1 MIVGAIERKFD
12 AIGFTSH
19 AMFPYFESWSLGPK
33 SAKDYVADIRAAA
46 KKYEKY
52 IKVYCGLET
61 DYLPGVTTPEKSR
74 YVEYGLDYIIGSLH
88 WALADY
94 TPTQLGMRNPFRS
107 TVSPGAEPLC
117 GESSSQLG
125 MRNPFRSDLIG
136 PDGLLSS
143 AFVSVDHTPQILA
156 DGIRDSF
163 NGSAKAMILA
173 YHEQLREMVSRFDF
187 DILGHPDLYRKY
199 NQKHPF
205 FDESEKWYRDE
216 LVKSADV
223 IAASGKLVE
232 VNTGAIGR
240 NWRDDAYPSDEFRT
254 LLRERGVKF
263 VLNSDSH
270 SVDSLDAGFDKYA
283 SAEDYVDFSKLIRR

>member
-1 MIVGAIERKFD
+1 MITNFHTHSTWCDGKNTVEEMIVGAIERKFD

-19 AMFPYFESWSLGPK
+19 AMFPYFEDWSLGPK
-33 SAKDYVADIRAAA
+33 AAKEYVACVRAAA
-46 KKYEKY
+46 EKYAKY

-74 YVEYGLDYIIGSLH
+74 YADYGLDYIIGSLH

-94 TPTQLGMRNPFRS
+94 SPQPGMRNPFRS
-107 TVSPGAEPLC
+107 ESP
-117 GESSSQLG
+117 
-125 MRNPFRSDLIG
+125 IG
-136 PDGLLSS
+136 PDGLLAH

-156 DGIRDSF
+156 DGLRDSF
-163 NGSAKAMILA
+163 GGSPRALITA
-173 YHEQLREMVSRFDF
+173 YHEQLREMVSSFDF

-199 NQKHPF
+199 NVKHPF
-205 FDESEKWYRDE
+205 FDETESWYREE
-216 LVKSADV
+216 LVKSADA

-240 NWRDDAYPSDEFRT
+240 GWRDDAYPSDEFRA

-270 SVDSLDAGFDKYA
+270 SVDSLDAGFAKYA
-283 SAEDYVDFSKLIRR
+283 SAEDYVDFRSWLASRKS

>member
-1 MIVGAIERKFD
+1 MLASFHTHSTWCDGANSVEEMIVGAIERKFD

-19 AMFPYFESWSLGPK
+19 AMFPYYEDWSLGPK
-33 SAKDYVADIRAAA
+33 AAKDYVACVRAAA
-46 KKYEKY
+46 AKYAKY

-74 YVEYGLDYIIGSLH
+74 YAEYGLDYIIGSLH
-88 WALADY
+88 WALAGY
-94 TPTQLGMRNPFRS
+94 SPAQLGMR
-107 TVSPGAEPLC
+107 SPD
-117 GESSSQLG
+117 
-125 MRNPFRSDLIG
+125 RSDLIG
-136 PDGLLSS
+136 PDGLLSP
-143 AFVSVDHTPQILA
+143 AYVSVDHTPQILA
-156 DGIRDSF
+156 DGLRDYF
-163 NGSAKAMILA
+163 GGSARAMITA
-173 YHEQLREMVSRFDF
+173 YHEQLREMVTRFDF

-199 NQKHPF
+199 NLKHPY
-205 FDESEKWYRDE
+205 FDETEQWYRDE

-240 NWRDDAYPSDEFRT
+240 HWRDDAYPSDEFRA

-270 SVDSLDAGFDKYA
+270 SVDSLDAGFAKYA
-283 SAEDYVDFSKLIRR
+283 NAEDYVDFSQVIG

>member
-1 MIVGAIERKFD
+1 MLTTFHTHSTWCDGADSVEEMIVGAIDRKFD

-19 AMFPYFESWSLGPK
+19 AMFPYFEDWSLGPQ
-33 SAKDYVADIRAAA
+33 SAKDYVACVRAAA
-46 KKYEKY
+46 EKYAKY

-74 YVEYGLDYIIGSLH
+74 YAGYGLDYIIGSLH
-88 WALADY
+88 WAASEAAF
-94 TPTQLGMRNPFRS
+94 GMACPCPA
-107 TVSPGAEPLC
+107 TGK
-117 GESSSQLG
+117 
-125 MRNPFRSDLIG
+125 
-136 PDGLLSS
+136 LLSP
-143 AFVSVDHTPQILA
+143 AFVSVDHSPEILSE
-156 DGIRDSF
+156 GIRDYF
-163 NGSAKAMILA
+163 GGSARALITA
-173 YHEQLREMVSRFDF
+173 YHEQLREMVARFDF

-205 FDESEKWYRDE
+205 FDEGEPWYRAE

-240 NWRDDAYPSDEFRT
+240 HWRDDAYPSDEFRA
-254 LLRERGVKF
+254 LLRERGVRF

-270 SVDSLDAGFDKYA
+270 SVDSLDAGFAKYA
-283 SAEDYVDFSKLIRR
+283 FAEDYVDFRSWLVSCKS